1 MISDAAE
8 SNLASFKPDMAGEI
22 DTPFDITFEPFACYT
37 GPIPKDR
44 TQFLALCNRLLA
56 AGMAELPEQSAAP
69 LRGAVDEVLSLVAG
83 DENRTL
89 ALRATCYRRL
99 FGTEPRSLEQIGDAF
114 GCTRARV
121 GQIYREIQD
130 RHEGIKGTA
139 DKSEEARE
147 GCRTRQLGKRKARA
161 PWRLAGIWR
170 NVNEAGV

>member
-8 SNLASFKPDMAGEI
+8 SNLASYRPDMAGEI
-22 DTPFDITFEPFACYT
+22 DSPHDICFEPFATYA

-44 TQFLALCNRLLA
+44 TEFLALCNQLLA
-56 AGMAELPEQSAAP
+56 EGMEALPEMESKP
-69 LRGAVDEVLSLVAG
+69 MRGAVDEVLSLVAG

-99 FGTEPRSLEQIGDAF
+99 FGTEPRSLEQIGVAF

-121 GQIYREIQD
+121 GQIYREIQE

-147 GCRTRQLGKRKARA
+147 GCRTRQLGKRKPRA
-161 PWRLAGIWR
+161 PWRLSEVFKC
-170 NVNEAGV
+170 N